1 MQASAAV
8 GGTLHFT
15 PVSTLA
21 CIAWGSQRYL
31 TTHIMNFSPESSVP
45 LPTKKVLI
53 RAWLVVFGL
62 VLLPCI
68 GFAGQFSV
76 SPVRIYVA
84 AKDRT
89 TAVTVTNESD
99 VELVLQADVFQW
111 KQTSTGQEDL
121 TLTED
126 LIVAPP
132 IIKLAP
138 RARQII
144 RLAMLKPVPPDQQV
158 TYRLIVREIPEAK
171 PPEPG
176 VQLQI
181 ALAFSMP
188 IFISPP
194 GVKRQLACV
203 SQRAAPDAVRVTCE
217 NTGNAYAH
225 ASDFKLSN
233 ASGELMVSSN
243 VGGYILPGIKRSFEL
258 KRTGSP
264 IPDGKVQLVVTQD
277 DLSVQTFDGVLA
289 D

>member
-1 MQASAAV
+1 MPCS
-8 GGTLHFT
+8 GFT
-15 PVSTLA
+15 
-21 CIAWGSQRYL
+21 
-31 TTHIMNFSPESSVP
+31 
-45 LPTKKVLI
+45 
-53 RAWLVVFGL
+53 
-62 VLLPCI
+62 
-68 GFAGQFSV
+68 GQFSV

-99 VELVLQADVFQW
+99 VELVMQADVFQW
-111 KQTSTGQEDL
+111 KQTTTGQEDL

-126 LIVAPP
+126 MIVAPP

-138 RARQII
+138 RARQVI
-144 RLAMLKPVPPDQQV
+144 RLAMLKPVPPDQQL
-158 TYRLIVREIPEAK
+158 TYRLIVREILEIK

-188 IFISPP
+188 IFVSPT
-194 GVKRQLACV
+194 GVKRQLVCGP
-203 SQRAAPDAVRVTCE
+203 QRAALDAVRVTCE
-217 NTGNAYAH
+217 NRGNAYAY

-233 ASGELMVSSN
+233 ASGEIMVSSN
-243 VGGYILPGIKRSFEL
+243 AGGYILPGIKRSFEF
-258 KRTGSP
+258 KRAGGP
-264 IPDGKVQLVVTQD
+264 IPSGKVQLVVTQD

>member
-1 MQASAAV
+1 M
-8 GGTLHFT
+8 
-15 PVSTLA
+15 PVPA
-21 CIAWGSQRYL
+21 KRV
-31 TTHIMNFSPESSVP
+31 FVP
-45 LPTKKVLI
+45 
-53 RAWLVVFGL
+53 AWLVVFGL
-62 VLLPCI
+62 ALMPCI

-89 TAVTVTNESD
+89 TAVTVINESD
-99 VELVLQADVFQW
+99 VELVMQADVFQW
-111 KQTSTGQEDL
+111 RQTSTGQEDL

-138 RARQII
+138 RAKQII
-144 RLAMLKPVPPDQQV
+144 RLAMLKPVPPDQQL

-188 IFISPP
+188 IFVSPP
-194 GVKRQLACV
+194 GVKRQLVCEL
-203 SQRAAPDAVRVTCE
+203 QRAAPDAVSVTCE

-233 ASGELMVSSN
+233 ASGELMARSN
-243 VGGYILPGIKRSFEL
+243 VGGYILPGIKRSFEF
-258 KRTGSP
+258 KRAGGK
-264 IPDGKVQLVVTQD
+264 IPGGKVQLVVTQD
-277 DLSVQTFDGVLA
+277 DLSVQTVDGVLA

>member
-1 MQASAAV
+1 
-8 GGTLHFT
+8 
-15 PVSTLA
+15 
-21 CIAWGSQRYL
+21 
-31 TTHIMNFSPESSVP
+31 MNCSSESSEP
-45 LPTKKVLI
+45 AIARNGFMPI
-53 RAWLVVFGL
+53 WLVVS
-62 VLLPCI
+62 LLALMPGV

-99 VELVLQADVFQW
+99 VELVMQADVFQW
-111 KQTSTGQEDL
+111 KQTPAGQEDL
-121 TLTED
+121 SLTED

-144 RLAMLKPVPPDQQV
+144 RLAMLKPVPPDQQL
-158 TYRLIVREIPEAK
+158 TYRLIVREIAEAK

-188 IFISPP
+188 IFVSPP
-194 GVKRQLACV
+194 GVKRQLVCE
-203 SQRAAPDAVRVTCE
+203 SQRAAPDTVRVSCE
-217 NTGNAYAH
+217 NKGNAYAH
-225 ASDFKLSN
+225 ASDFKLSS
-233 ASGELMVSSN
+233 ASGELMISSN
-243 VGGYILPGIKRSFEL
+243 AGGYILPGIKRSFEF
-258 KRTGSP
+258 KRAGGL
-264 IPDGKVQLVVTQD
+264 IPGGKVQLAVTQD

>member
-1 MQASAAV
+1 
-8 GGTLHFT
+8 
-15 PVSTLA
+15 
-21 CIAWGSQRYL
+21 
-31 TTHIMNFSPESSVP
+31 MNCLPESS
-45 LPTKKVLI
+45 LPISAKKGFLP
-53 RAWLVVFGL
+53 AWLVALGL
-62 VLLPCI
+62 ALMPGI
-68 GFAGQFSV
+68 GLAGQFSV

-99 VELVLQADVFQW
+99 VELVMQADVFQW
-111 KQTSTGQEDL
+111 KQTATGQEDL
-121 TLTED
+121 ALTED

-132 IIKLAP
+132 IVKVAP

-144 RLAMLKPVPPDQQV
+144 RLAMLKPVPPDQQL
-158 TYRLIVREIPEAK
+158 TYRLIVREIPESK

-188 IFISPP
+188 IFVSPP
-194 GVKRQLACV
+194 GVKRQLVCE
-203 SQRAAPDAVRVTCE
+203 SQRAASDTVRVSCE
-217 NTGNAYAH
+217 NKGNAYAF

-233 ASGELMVSSN
+233 ASGEVMVSSN
-243 VGGYILPGIKRSFEL
+243 AGGYILPGIKRSFEF
-258 KRTGSP
+258 KRAGGK
-264 IPDGKVQLVVTQD
+264 IPGGKVQLVVTQD